1 MAELPLRPMC
11 AKMLCNSGE
20 YGCVDEA
27 LAIASMLQ
35 VDGIFTKNATGKDN
49 IAARVS
55 RRNNF
60 EVAEGD
66 IIMYLNV
73 FDSYMKVKNSSS
85 DQKRSKNACRDWC
98 QKMYVNHRVMEK
110 ACDIRESLE
119 KLVKRKFGIENKT
132 FEGFDLGTEKCKRV
146 MKCVLS
152 GFFPQAAHLSTD
164 STYRGIRGAV
174 LHISPDSCLYRVQQ
188 PKWVVFA
195 SVQSTGDKTYMRDMM
210 TIDKEWLLEIAPHYY
225 KQS

>member
-60 EVAEGD
+60 E
-66 IIMYLNV
+66 
-73 FDSYMKVKNSSS
+73 
-85 DQKRSKNACRDWC
+85 
-98 QKMYVNHRVMEK
+98 